1 MRLPVATVHR
11 RSKAHLKKPG
21 ASESRE
27 KLGKAMFIDAMAKH
41 LQAVQMNDGDMLV
54 VKVEPLFVSGR
65 SDIHA
70 FKIKGDVNAN
80 ALDHIPCRPAQ

>member
-1 MRLPVATVHR
+1 
-11 RSKAHLKKPG
+11 LKKPG

-27 KLGKAMFIDAMAKH
+27 KLGKAMFVNAMAKD
-41 LQAVQMNDGDMLV
+41 LQTVQTNDGDMLV

-70 FKIKGDVNAN
+70 FQIKGDVNAD
-80 ALDHIPCRPAQ
+80 ALDHIPCRTAQ